1 MREYKERVKNLRKRR
16 QSSLRNLDGDGENKE
31 RNEVEE
37 KKMEGVRFKG
47 AGRKSHRQGRKIL
60 MIYVLSWKN
69 GKRM

>member
-1 MREYKERVKNLRKRR
+1 MEMERIKK
-16 QSSLRNLDGDGENKE
+16 GMKWKK
-31 RNEVEE
+31 

-69 GKRM
+69 EKRV